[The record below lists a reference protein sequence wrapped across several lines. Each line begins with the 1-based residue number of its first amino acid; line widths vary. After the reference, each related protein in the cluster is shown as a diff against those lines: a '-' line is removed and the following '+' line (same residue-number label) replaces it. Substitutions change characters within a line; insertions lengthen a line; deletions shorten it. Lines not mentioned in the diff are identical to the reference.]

1 MARYREALC
10 RVCRREGEKLF
21 LKGDRCFTE
30 KCGVERRKYPPGQ
43 HGQRRAKL
51 SDYAIQLRAK
61 QKVRSSYGLLMER
74 QFRKYFGMAEKHKGV
89 TGEVLLQL
97 LVRRLDNMVYRMGF
111 AANRRQARQ
120 LIGHGF
126 FRVNGREVNIPSYL
140 VKVGDVVEANEKG
153 RKIGSVEDS
162 LSKAMHRGLPDW
174 IELDSENFRGTV
186 SRIPSREEIAM
197 PVQEQL
203 IVELYSK

>member
-97 LVRRLDNMVYRMGF
+97 LERRLDNMVYRMGF

-140 VKVGDVVEANEKG
+140 VKVGDVVEVNEKG
-153 RKIGSVEDS
+153 RKLGSVEDS
-162 LSKAMHRGLPDW
+162 ISKAMHRGLPAW

>member
-74 QFRKYFGMAEKHKGV
+74 QFKKYFGMAEKHKGV

-97 LVRRLDNMVYRMGF
+97 LERRLDNMVYRMGF

-140 VKVGDVVEANEKG
+140 VKVGDVVEVNEKG
-153 RKIGSVEDS
+153 RKLGSVEDS
-162 LSKAMHRGLPDW
+162 ISKAMHRGLPDW

>member
-97 LVRRLDNMVYRMGF
+97 LERRLDNMVYRMGF

-140 VKVGDVVEANEKG
+140 VKVGDLVEVNEKG
-153 RKIGSVEDS
+153 RKLGSVEDS

>member
-97 LVRRLDNMVYRMGF
+97 LERRLDNMVYRMGF

-140 VKVGDVVEANEKG
+140 VKVGDVVEVNEKG
-153 RKIGSVEDS
+153 RKLGSVEDS
-162 LSKAMHRGLPDW
+162 ISKAMHRGLPDW
-174 IELDSENFRGTV
+174 IELDSGNFRGIV

>member
-97 LVRRLDNMVYRMGF
+97 LERRLDNMVYRMGF

>member
-74 QFRKYFGMAEKHKGV
+74 QFKKYFGMAEKHKGV

-97 LVRRLDNMVYRMGF
+97 LERRLDNMVYRMGF

-140 VKVGDVVEANEKG
+140 VKVGDVVEVNEKG
-153 RKIGSVEDS
+153 RELGSVEDS
-162 LSKAMHRGLPDW
+162 ISKAMHRGLPDW

>member
-97 LVRRLDNMVYRMGF
+97 LERRLDNMVYRMGF

-126 FRVNGREVNIPSYL
+126 FRVNGREVNVPSYL
-140 VKVGDVVEANEKG
+140 VKVGDVVEVNEKG
-153 RKIGSVEDS
+153 RKLGSVEDS
-162 LSKAMHRGLPDW
+162 LSKAMHRGLPGW
-174 IELDSENFRGTV
+174 VELDGENFRGTV